1 MLTIAITSPRI
12 MAGQLIST
20 ACSVII
26 RNANV
31 QCVSCASFGGGGSGG
46 PDICVG
52 GGAWPPCPPPS

>member
-26 RNANV
+26 RNANI
-31 QCVSCASFGGGGSGG
+31 QCVSCA
-46 PDICVG
+46 DIVRQRCHKR
-52 GGAWPPCPPPS
+52 